1 MEATHVID
9 SRMQDENAILRSILE
24 GTATVTG
31 KHFFRALV
39 ENLAT
44 AVKAHSAWVTEYV
57 PATRQLHALAFWS
70 NGQISEDFFIDIDG
84 TPCEKVIESTEIIH
98 YPNNILRLYPQDML
112 LKEFTAQS
120 YLGAPLLNDAG
131 RVLGNLAVFDTH
143 PMPEEPHLLAV
154 FKIFAARA
162 SAELQRLHAEANVYK
177 SEEKFRRIIETTGEG
192 FVMMDK
198 DLNVADANEA
208 FCKMIG
214 YPPQQIVGRSPLDF
228 AAEDFR
234 QFLNVHM
241 AELFTDHHKE
251 FEGTLVAKSGR
262 SIPVRI
268 YGDVLK
274 NDRGETIGY
283 MHFVSDLTRQK
294 KSLILA
300 GEVQRNLLPQDSP
313 YVKGFD
319 VAGRMDSC
327 DEIGGDYFD
336 YWVDPHRP
344 DSRIHIV
351 VGDVTGHG
359 PEAALLMTAARAIFR
374 LEASKGGDMEN
385 VINAMNRQLV
395 QDVLDT
401 GRFMTLFCLQIDAQ
415 DSQMQWVRAGHAPAL
430 LYTPDN
436 DGFTELKGQGM
447 ALGVDAAYSYQVNRA
462 PAIACGQI
470 IAIGTDG
477 IWEALDRRREPYG
490 TDRLRNII
498 RQNAHRQAS
507 EIVDSVYDDLNRFA
521 YGIKRVDDI
530 TLVVVKATDEASDP
544 WDWSI

>member
-1 MEATHVID
+1 METTHAID
-9 SRMQDENAILRSILE
+9 SRMKDENAILRSLLE

-31 KHFFRALV
+31 RHFFKALV
-39 ENLAT
+39 ENLAI

-70 NGQISEDFFIDIDG
+70 NGQISEDVFIDIDG

-98 YPNNILRLYPQDML
+98 YPDNILRLYPQDML
-112 LKEFTAQS
+112 LKEFTAKS
-120 YLGAPLLNDAG
+120 YLGAPLLDDVG
-131 RVLGNLAVFDTH
+131 RILGNLAVFDTH

-162 SAELQRLHAEANVYK
+162 SAELQRLQAEAKVRK
-177 SEEKFRRIIETTGEG
+177 SEEKFRRIVETTGEG
-192 FVMMDK
+192 FVLMDK
-198 DLNVADANEA
+198 NFTVTEVNEA
-208 FCKMIG
+208 FSRMVG
-214 YPPQQIVGRSPLDF
+214 DPPSQIVGRSPLDF
-228 AAEDFR
+228 ASEDFR
-234 QFLNVHM
+234 HFLDANM
-241 AELFTDHHKE
+241 AELFSDHHKE

-268 YGDVLK
+268 HGDILK

-283 MHFVSDLTRQK
+283 MNFVSDLTRQK

-313 YVKGFD
+313 KVKGFD
-319 VAGRMDSC
+319 IAGRMDSC

-415 DSQMQWVRAGHAPAL
+415 DSQMQWVRAGHSPAL

-436 DGFTELKGQGM
+436 DGFTELKGKGM
-447 ALGVDAAYSYQVNRA
+447 ALGVDATYSYPVNRA
-462 PAIACGQI
+462 SAIACGQI

-507 EIVDSVYDDLNRFA
+507 EIVDSVYKDLNSFA
-521 YGIKRVDDI
+521 YGIKRVDDV
-530 TLVVVKATDEASDP
+530 TLVIIKATEDVPCP
-544 WDWSI
+544 WDYSI